1 MILTGTS
8 NLSQYPGISSD
19 VHRGRRACTDMYTDW
34 PMQCL
39 GLLSTNT
46 SNSSIAMLPPAFA
59 AHAEECLDG
68 LRKGKLTNPIRL
80 LFSTSRYLEWK
91 VCIFVPRSNCY
102 HCRLFLVLHPAMG
115 RGGGGSHCCLTT
127 SITLLAPDLPS
138 IWSAHSPDPKEFS
151 SQQQRYQLGCWGTI
165 ILMLWQSL

>member
-115 RGGGGSHCCLTT
+115 RGVEDLIAALQHPSPCLHQTYLLFGQH
-127 SITLLAPDLPS
+127 TLQIQKSFHLNS
-138 IWSAHSPDPKEFS
+138 NFIS
-151 SQQQRYQLGCWGTI
+151 
-165 ILMLWQSL
+165 